1 MMLYKFTI
9 DKESLKKEFYSEEW
23 SPQREWFF
31 HQYKGNKRSMIQNDF
46 YKFLDKVKLNIP
58 FFDWFHAYTIKNNVD
73 YPFQTDLI
81 GDRTTNVISSWH
93 LRDDKTIHSEFPPD
107 APFKLKS
114 KSDNPVLASP
124 FKTKLESE
132 PINSTDI
139 KNLIEQSNYTNKY
152 LQALGKNLGTNSS
165 NQASTS
171 SSTLIE
177 KPLFKPFKLSKQI
190 KKELH
195 DSNPKLKLKEEAKN
209 ELLDMV
215 NKQLKLYHTTI
226 PDSPQTPQSS
236 FTKGLNMIQ
245 SQSYSDKDEN
255 FEMNI
260 NPVITGPKVNWKNQ
274 TKLYYPRA
282 TAPASF

>member
-1 MMLYKFTI
+1 MIFTN
-9 DKESLKKEFYSEEW
+9 SLT
-23 SPQREWFF
+23 
-31 HQYKGNKRSMIQNDF
+31 
-46 YKFLDKVKLNIP
+46 KLNLIFH
-58 FFDWFHAYTIKNNVD
+58 FFDWFHAYTIKNNID

-93 LRDDKTIHSEFPPD
+93 LRDDKTIQSEFPPD

-114 KSDNPVLASP
+114 KSDNPFLASP

-190 KKELH
+190 KKELQ

-215 NKQLKLYHTTI
+215 NK
-226 PDSPQTPQSS
+226 
-236 FTKGLNMIQ
+236 
-245 SQSYSDKDEN
+245 
-255 FEMNI
+255 
-260 NPVITGPKVNWKNQ
+260 
-274 TKLYYPRA
+274 
-282 TAPASF
+282 